1 MEDDFVVVANTKG
14 KADIWRHFGLKK
26 RKHDGTVAVCKTCN
40 STIKTSGCTTNMT
53 THLRRYHPQ
62 LLSSGSMQ
70 AKSTPKPPS
79 TDQAAASTAS
89 GVTQPASQQ
98 RRQQTLWSQTHQ
110 LEQTVSADSVEPDTS
125 AGADCVSRLSGARH
139 ISYTTSATGCEP
151 CSRGN
156 PVESVQVDQLLE
168 DGRATKTPTCLL
180 DTLLTDVYVTHVEP
194 AKSAYQL
201 AIEEVERFREEPDLK
216 MKDNPLIWWK
226 MNMSRFQL
234 LGGLAQMYL
243 TVPATSVSSERVFS
257 TARDFVTAQRA
268 NLKLKQVDQ
277 LIFLKKRI

>member
-26 RKHDGTVAVCKTCN
+26 RKHDGKVAVCKTCN

-98 RRQQTLWSQTHQ
+98 RRQQTLWSQTQ

-125 AGADCVSRLSGARH
+125 A
-139 ISYTTSATGCEP
+139 TGCEP

-156 PVESVQVDQLLE
+156 PRGICESGSVAR
-168 DGRATKTPTCLL
+168 GRESHKNT
-180 DTLLTDVYVTHVEP
+180 
-194 AKSAYQL
+194 
-201 AIEEVERFREEPDLK
+201 
-216 MKDNPLIWWK
+216 N
-226 MNMSRFQL
+226 
-234 LGGLAQMYL
+234 
-243 TVPATSVSSERVFS
+243 VPAGHSSDRRICHTRGARKERVS
-257 TARDFVTAQRA
+257 AGHGRS
-268 NLKLKQVDQ
+268 
-277 LIFLKKRI
+277 

>member
-1 MEDDFVVVANTKG
+1 MANTKD

-26 RKHDGTVAVCKTCN
+26 RKHDGKVALCKTCN

-98 RRQQTLWSQTHQ
+98 RRQQTLWNQTHQ

-125 AGADCVSRLSGARH
+125 ATPPQLPAVNLA
-139 ISYTTSATGCEP
+139 AEEP
-151 CSRGN
+151 
-156 PVESVQVDQLLE
+156 PVESVKVDQLLKG
-168 DGRATKTPTCLL
+168 GRATKTPTCLL
-180 DTLLTDVYVTHVEP
+180 DTLLTDV
-194 AKSAYQL
+194 
-201 AIEEVERFREEPDLK
+201 
-216 MKDNPLIWWK
+216 
-226 MNMSRFQL
+226 
-234 LGGLAQMYL
+234 
-243 TVPATSVSSERVFS
+243 
-257 TARDFVTAQRA
+257 
-268 NLKLKQVDQ
+268 
-277 LIFLKKRI
+277 

>member
-1 MEDDFVVVANTKG
+1 MEDDFVVVVNTKG

-26 RKHDGTVAVCKTCN
+26 RKHDGTILDKVAVCKTCN

-125 AGADCVSRLSGARH
+125 ATPPQLPAVNLA
-139 ISYTTSATGCEP
+139 AEEP
-151 CSRGN
+151 
-156 PVESVQVDQLLE
+156 PVESVKVDQLLE

-194 AKSAYQL
+194 AKSPYQL

-243 TVPATSVSSERVFS
+243 TVPATSVSSERVF
-257 TARDFVTAQRA
+257 
-268 NLKLKQVDQ
+268 
-277 LIFLKKRI
+277 